1 MIYTTSDLEEIRQT
15 LEMGYDI
22 DPSTALGLLDEI
34 DRLNLLIQ
42 REREVAS
49 LERVLDEARQ
59 NSR

>member
-1 MIYTTSDLEEIRQT
+1 MIYTTSDLDDIRQT